1 MRTVEAIVEK
11 ATDGNYSVYMDAD
24 DMPYLVT
31 GTGKTAE
38 DAVEDFKKG
47 YEEMRKHHADT
58 GKEFEDVEFDF
69 HYDRQLQQ
77 SPTR

>member
-1 MRTVEAIVEK
+1 
-11 ATDGNYSVYMDAD
+11 
-24 DMPYLVT
+24 MPYLVT

-38 DAVEDFKKG
+38 GAVEDFKKG